1 MNIYEYIE
9 FASLEY
15 YIGKMARC
23 ADSLP
28 PLVRM
33 HHRVFSMVP
42 RMCRVSM
49 ALPFLDMKPWVG
61 SWWVKLE
68 YVCGQVRWHGA
79 SEIDKCR
86 WISRLA
92 DRIVILQ
99 YWACFCPDGVMKYDE
114 AILCPA
120 TCGAPSE
127 RSEVQQARHVAEVQA
142 IPMALR
148 WFHWHREQS
157 QRKGTADCLPQSAA
171 SEPSMCF
178 VV

>member
-61 SWWVKLE
+61 SRWVKLE

-79 SEIDKCR
+79 SEIDEDK
-86 WISRLA
+86 WI
-92 DRIVILQ
+92 
-99 YWACFCPDGVMKYDE
+99 G
-114 AILCPA
+114 
-120 TCGAPSE
+120 G
-127 RSEVQQARHVAEVQA
+127 
-142 IPMALR
+142 
-148 WFHWHREQS
+148 
-157 QRKGTADCLPQSAA
+157 
-171 SEPSMCF
+171 
-178 VV
+178 